1 MFRERFFTSRIR
13 TVQKMQHE
21 PLLAK
26 HDPAPPP
33 LATKLPHITASVT
46 WLSDCRGHPYYHFL
60 DIEQGEQSTTTI
72 PSNANQQ
79 NNRQLNEV
87 TYILGCWIWHLQ
99 KSRNYQWLYTT
110 AALLRGVFQKKN
122 GKKMGGGLPESHFHF
137 LLFLT
142 WETSQKKTVKPGKN
156 SQTGGRGGSPTWEKF
171 PHFPVYFFWQR
182 P

>member
-122 GKKMGGGLPESHFHF
+122 GKKMGGGSTRIPLSFF
-137 LLFLT
+137 
-142 WETSQKKTVKPGKN
+142 TVFNMGDPPTINVPKVLKCKINHNFYGGGPRLGKN
-156 SQTGGRGGSPTWEKF
+156 SHIF
-171 PHFPVYFFWQR
+171 PFFFC
-182 P
+182 